1 MLFRS
6 KTSPK
11 TWDAWIYYH
20 GGTYYQ
26 YYLISERYVCDGFGV
41 ATSTDGVAWK
51 DHGWVLGHSDRMV
64 RYLGS
69 GSVWRNLDPANGR
82 RFLCNY
88 SEWRMDG
95 ERNVQSIFFAASDD
109 LLTWHKAGDDLAFRI
124 DEKYYRRIEPN
135 AKGPW
140 EDPRWDGIC
149 VVPAAQGGYHGYWTA
164 TPRDCLGFGYGTSPD
179 GLHWKA
185 EPPPSIDW
193 GGTPS
198 MYFIEVGGVE
208 RIGSRYYAMLGDY
221 ASVNCGMFS
230 FVSDGPQGPFRPSP
244 KNYSLLQNKSRMH
257 AYFTR
262 FLQSPDGILVNHHSI
277 AEGDFSAEH
286 CVVYYAPLKKAAII
300 DECLYLCWWPG
311 NDRLK
316 SRPLALSYDT
326 AGLRFD
332 PGHGLLFEGTAD
344 SSGHL
349 IIGHEGSNTTDI
361 RIGEDSVVEIGLG
374 IAAGDECRCLER
386 VDRQISFG
394 KRKRLLLLLR
404 HTMMELY
411 INDILIQCYTM
422 EKPVNG
428 WLTFAQIEDVRSWS
442 WDVDDQA
449 G

>member
-1 MLFRS
+1 
-6 KTSPK
+6 
-11 TWDAWIYYH
+11 
-20 GGTYYQ
+20 
-26 YYLISERYVCDGFGV
+26 
-41 ATSTDGVAWK
+41 
-51 DHGWVLGHSDRMV
+51 
-64 RYLGS
+64 
-69 GSVWRNLDPANGR
+69 
-82 RFLCNY
+82 
-88 SEWRMDG
+88 
-95 ERNVQSIFFAASDD
+95 
-109 LLTWHKAGDDLAFRI
+109 
-124 DEKYYRRIEPN
+124 
-135 AKGPW
+135 
-140 EDPRWDGIC
+140 
-149 VVPAAQGGYHGYWTA
+149 
-164 TPRDCLGFGYGTSPD
+164 
-179 GLHWKA
+179 
-185 EPPPSIDW
+185 
-193 GGTPS
+193 